1 MTSVLYDVPGPRAR
15 RRNVVLGVVGLLV
28 ALAVIGFVVYRFAVT
43 GQFSARLWSTFAYP
57 QVQQAFLDAAMNT
70 LRAFALASVLSVV
83 VGLVLAVGRLSDRR
97 WINRPVGWITE
108 LFRAIPVLLLM
119 GVVYYGLP
127 SIGVDGITPYI
138 AVVAG
143 LTSYNGSVLA
153 EVFRAGMQAIPRGQ
167 VEAGYA
173 IGLRKSQVTALILLP
188 QAVRLMLPVIISQLV
203 VVMKDTALGFIVT
216 YNEILYYAKY
226 LGGQAQL
233 GFPIIPSAIVAAVL
247 YIGMCLILSGIAKL
261 LELRLGGARR
271 SSGRRAII
279 RAAVDDGAAV

>member
-15 RRNVVLGVVGLLV
+15 RRNVVLGVVGLLI

-70 LRAFALASVLSVV
+70 LRAFALASVLSVA

-143 LTSYNGSVLA
+143 LTAYNGSVLA

-247 YIGMCLILSGIAKL
+247 YIGMCLVLSGIAKL

-271 SSGRRAII
+271 SSGRRAIS
-279 RAAVDDGAAV
+279 RTTVDDGAAV